1 MAFLFGSSS
10 SGTSTTGPVTTGP
23 GSAPYGDLLSFSQ
36 QLLNNPSQGMQ
47 PIANAGMEEIN
58 SSYGNIPQVVSSAMA
73 KRGYGSSGDMGDT
86 MYKTQLGRLSSLSQF
101 QGQMANL
108 TSQRQMSAA
117 QIMQSL
123 MGHTTNTTSS
133 TVNPAAA
140 FSSLGTIMS
149 MLDGLGGTSGGGFG
163 NGSTYE
169 VN

>member
-1 MAFLFGSSS
+1 
-10 SGTSTTGPVTTGP
+10 
-23 GSAPYGDLLSFSQ
+23 
-36 QLLNNPSQGMQ
+36 
-47 PIANAGMEEIN
+47 
-58 SSYGNIPQVVSSAMA
+58 
-73 KRGYGSSGDMGDT
+73 
-86 MYKTQLGRLSSLSQF
+86 
-101 QGQMANL
+101 MANL